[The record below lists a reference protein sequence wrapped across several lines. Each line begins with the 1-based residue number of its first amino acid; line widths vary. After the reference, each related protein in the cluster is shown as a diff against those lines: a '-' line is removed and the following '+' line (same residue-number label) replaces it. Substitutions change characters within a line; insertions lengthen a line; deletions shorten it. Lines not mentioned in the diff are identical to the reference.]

1 MVRWRVERFLKA
13 SGMAATTFGRKVA
26 KDPRLVFDMRRG
38 REPGPRMVARIDA
51 FIGTQ
56 K

>member
-1 MVRWRVERFLKA
+1 MVRWRVERFLKK
-13 SGMAATTFGRKVA
+13 SGMAATTFGRHVA

-38 REPGPRMVARIDA
+38 REPGPRMTAKIDA
-51 FIGTQ
+51 FIGGQ

>member
-1 MVRWRVERFLKA
+1 MVRWRVERFLKT

-26 KDPRLVFDMRRG
+26 KDPRLVFDMRQG
-38 REPGPRMVARIDA
+38 REPGARMVARIDA
-51 FIGTQ
+51 FIGEH